1 MFEIT
6 FPVDVSFSLS
16 FSHPIFP
23 PHKIVAKERGRKEK
37 KTIRVDYSVSIEAV
51 VIAKFERLRKVYRK
65 VKYKDNL
72 IGADEKP
79 LTNFPIDA

>member
-37 KTIRVDYSVSIEAV
+37 KTIHVDYSVSIEAV